1 MHGGTTT
8 MSASGSKQLS
18 VKQNMLWNSIGC
30 LIYQACQ
37 WAMTVAVVVFSS
49 GYDNSGVLA
58 FAMAVGNI
66 YYPLATYN
74 MRTIQ
79 VSDVHD
85 EYSSEEYV
93 GFRIVTVILGF
104 IPMLVYLIATAS
116 STALV
121 ISTVFWLLFK
131 ADESFCCVFYA
142 IDQKAMR
149 MDYIGISQAVRGICS
164 VIAFSAALALCD
176 NINIAIIAVAFV
188 CVSVTLLYDYRKAN
202 ALASACP
209 RIACA
214 RVLELLKRY
223 LPAVITLV
231 CYGAVVSVARQQFE
245 VLRGAEALGMYA
257 AVATPTVLV
266 QVAASYLYNP
276 LLGGIAQR
284 WSDRDLVA
292 FLRGIGSVF
301 VAILVVAAAGVLASE
316 LFGGPV
322 LTFVYGESIRG
333 SVHLLTPAL
342 IATAVTTMFAFMFDV
357 LIVMRSL
364 RAALVA
370 NASALLISIVAS
382 RPMIEALD
390 ANGITCTVIAAFG
403 VGLVICFGA
412 FAWQV
417 RNARPATVGGDAA

>member
-1 MHGGTTT
+1 M
-8 MSASGSKQLS
+8 
-18 VKQNMLWNSIGC
+18 
-30 LIYQACQ
+30 
-37 WAMTVAVVVFSS
+37 
-49 GYDNSGVLA
+49 
-58 FAMAVGNI
+58 
-66 YYPLATYN
+66 
-74 MRTIQ
+74 
-79 VSDVHD
+79 
-85 EYSSEEYV
+85 
-93 GFRIVTVILGF
+93 
-104 IPMLVYLIATAS
+104 
-116 STALV
+116 
-121 ISTVFWLLFK
+121 
-131 ADESFCCVFYA
+131 
-142 IDQKAMR
+142 
-149 MDYIGISQAVRGICS
+149 
-164 VIAFSAALALCD
+164 
-176 NINIAIIAVAFV
+176 

-202 ALASACP
+202 ALASARP

-276 LLGGIAQR
+276 LLGGGAVVSVARQQFEVLRGAEALGMYAAVATPTVLVQVAASYLYNPLLGGIAQR
-284 WSDRDLVA
+284 WSDRDLAA

-316 LFGGPV
+316 LFGEPV
-322 LTFVYGESIRG
+322 LTFVYSESIRG
-333 SVHLLTPAL
+333 SVYLLTPAL

-382 RPMIEALD
+382 RPMIEA
-390 ANGITCTVIAAFG
+390 
-403 VGLVICFGA
+403 
-412 FAWQV
+412 
-417 RNARPATVGGDAA
+417 AR

>member
-1 MHGGTTT
+1 MGD
-8 MSASGSKQLS
+8 SGAKQLS

-58 FAMAVGNI
+58 FAMAIGNI

-79 VSDVHD
+79 VSDVND

-93 GFRIVTVILGF
+93 GFRVVTVVLGF
-104 IPMLVYLIATAS
+104 IPILVYVLATAS

-121 ISTVFWLLFK
+121 VSTVFWLLFK

-164 VIAFSAALALCD
+164 VTVFSTALVLFND
-176 NINIAIIAVAFV
+176 INIAIIAVFLV
-188 CVSVTLLYDYRKAN
+188 CMAVTIFYDYRKAN
-202 ALASACP
+202 ALASARP
-209 RIACA
+209 RIAFA
-214 RVLELLKRY
+214 TVFELLRRY

-245 VLRGAEALGMYA
+245 ALRGAEALGMYA

-276 LLGGIAQR
+276 LLGGIAER
-284 WSDRDLVA
+284 WSRRDFAA

-301 VAILVVAAAGVLASE
+301 VAIMVVAVAGLLASE
-316 LFGGPV
+316 LLGESV
-322 LTFVYGESIRG
+322 LTFVYGASIRD

-342 IATAVTTMFAFMFDV
+342 ISTAVTTMFAFMFDV
-357 LIVMRSL
+357 LIVMRCL
-364 RAALVA
+364 RASLVA
-370 NASALLISIVAS
+370 NATALFISIAAS
-382 RPMIEALD
+382 RPMIEAFD
-390 ANGITCTVIAAFG
+390 ANGITCTVITAFS
-403 VGLVICFGA
+403 VGLVICFCA
-412 FAWQV
+412 FAWRV
-417 RNARPATVGGDAA
+417 RSARKSAVGGDVA